1 MNDKMEEECGVF
13 GVFGSSENE
22 TANLIYSGLLTLQHR
37 GQESAGISV
46 QAGGRIHTHR
56 GMGLVNQVFSSVDKA
71 TLLGGSGVGHVRYST
86 SGEKSISNAQPL
98 VGHCKLGDLAVAHNG
113 NLVNADI
120 IRSLME
126 DGGTVFQT
134 TSDSEIFLNLV
145 SRGASSGSYDKAIR
159 EAASAVKGSYS
170 TIILTEDRL
179 AAIRDPYGIRPLCM
193 GKLGD
198 IYIISSETCAL
209 DAVGADF
216 IRDIAPGELVFIDS
230 SGIHSEFTQKGS
242 QQHTCLFEYIYFARP
257 DSVIDGISVYQ
268 FRYKSGMELY
278 AEYPVSADAVV
289 GVPDSGLAAALGY
302 SAASGIPFRHG
313 LIKNKYSGRSFIEPS
328 KHLREQTVNV
338 KLNVLKSEVE
348 GKRIVLIDDSLV
360 RGTTSKKLI
369 KSLRRAGAAEV
380 HLGIVSPP
388 VTHSCYF
395 GIDTPYRS
403 ELIAAGKSTEA
414 ICKLVGADSLFY
426 ISPEGILK
434 ATGKEKGFCMGC
446 FTGIYPMSYS

>member
-13 GVFGSSENE
+13 GVFGSPDDE
-22 TANLIYSGLLTLQHR
+22 TADLIYSGLLTLQHR

-46 QAGGRIHTHR
+46 QTGKGIKTHR
-56 GMGLVNQVFSSVDKA
+56 GMGLVSEVFNSLERE
-71 TLLGGSGVGHVRYST
+71 TLSGGSGVGHVRYST
-86 SGEKSISNAQPL
+86 SGDKSISNAQPL

-134 TSDSEIFLNLV
+134 TSDSEILLNLI
-145 SRGASSGSYDKAIR
+145 SRGASSGSYDRAVR

-179 AAIRDPYGIRPLCM
+179 AAIRDPYGIRPLCI

-198 IYIISSETCAL
+198 IHIVSSETCAL

-216 IRDIAPGELVFIDS
+216 VRDIAPGELVFIDS
-230 SGIHSEFTQKGS
+230 SGIHSEFTEKGS

-257 DSVIDGISVYQ
+257 DSVIDGISVYK
-268 FRYKSGMELY
+268 FRYTSGMELF
-278 AEYPVSADAVV
+278 AEHPVSADAVV

-302 SAASGIPFRHG
+302 SAASGIPFTHG

-360 RGTTSKKLI
+360 RGTTSKRLI
-369 KSLRRAGAAEV
+369 KSLRKAGAAEV

-388 VTHSCYF
+388 VTNSCYF

-403 ELIAAGKSTEA
+403 ELIAAGKSTDA

-426 ISPEGILK
+426 ISPGGVLK
-434 ATGKEKGFCMGC
+434 ASGKEKGFCMGC

>member
-13 GVFGSSENE
+13 GVFGSSGDE
-22 TANLIYSGLLTLQHR
+22 TASLIYSGLLALQHR

-46 QAGGRIHTHR
+46 QTGEKIITRKS
-56 GMGLVNQVFSSVDKA
+56 MGLVSEAFKA
-71 TLLGGSGVGHVRYST
+71 VNPENLRGTSGVGHVRYST
-86 SGEKSISNAQPL
+86 SGDKSLTNAQPL
-98 VGHCKLGDLAVAHNG
+98 VGHCKLGDLAIAHNG

-134 TSDSEIFLNLV
+134 TSDSEILLNLI

-179 AAIRDPYGIRPLCM
+179 AAVRDPYGIRPLCI

-198 IYIISSETCAL
+198 VYIVSSETCAL

-216 IRDIAPGELVFIDS
+216 VRDIEPGELVFIDKN
-230 SGIHSEFTQKGS
+230 GIHSEITGKGS
-242 QQHTCLFEYIYFARP
+242 EQNTCLFEYIYFARP
-257 DSVIDGISVYQ
+257 DSVIDGISVYR
-268 FRYKSGMELY
+268 FRYQSGMELY
-278 AEYPVSADAVV
+278 NEHPVKADVVV

-302 SAASGIPFRHG
+302 AAASGIPFTHG
-313 LIKNKYSGRSFIEPS
+313 LIKNKYSGRSFIAPS

-338 KLNVLKSEVE
+338 KLNVLKEEVN
-348 GKRIVLIDDSLV
+348 GKRVVLIDDSLV

-369 KSLRRAGAAEV
+369 KSLRKAGAAEV

-395 GIDTPYRS
+395 GIDTPYRT
-403 ELIAAGKSTEA
+403 ELIAAGKSTEE
-414 ICKLVGADSLFY
+414 ICQLIGADSLFY
-426 ISPEGILK
+426 ISPEGVLK
-434 ATGKEKGFCMGC
+434 STGKEKGFCMGC
-446 FTGIYPMSYS
+446 FNGTYPMSYS